1 MLSTG
6 LWEHQARPADGPGF
20 RCIYGEQYYPAWHML
35 STLPMEA
42 DLGHWQGYEVGVW
55 NLWPLNLR
63 HLGTDAAGQN
73 I

>member
-1 MLSTG
+1 
-6 LWEHQARPADGPGF
+6 
-20 RCIYGEQYYPAWHML
+20 ML

-42 DLGHWQGYEVGVW
+42 NLGHWQGYELGVW

-73 I
+73 IWKPRGASLQVSHRVSAAQSSRVTDIIL